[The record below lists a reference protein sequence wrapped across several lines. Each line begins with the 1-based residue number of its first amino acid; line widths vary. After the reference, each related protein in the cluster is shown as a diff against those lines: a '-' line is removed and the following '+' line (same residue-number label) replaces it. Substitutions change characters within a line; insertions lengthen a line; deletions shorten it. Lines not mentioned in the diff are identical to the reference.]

1 METRRENVE
10 EIKKCIKECLHND
23 TTIKFVG
30 GRSSGRTYEL
40 ITAMSECLYE
50 LNKTNKEL
58 ISNQKSMKMTT
69 DVLIRRIDKALDILD
84 NYSIDYASLMAGY
97 ENANDNIVII
107 ILSIKHPI
115 NPIIPYIIPILTSL
129 NIISPSPII

>member
-1 METRRENVE
+1 MVMEIKRENVE

-23 TTIKFVG
+23 TTIKFFG

-69 DVLIRRIDKALDILD
+69 DVLIKRIDKALDILD
-84 NYSIDYASLMAGY
+84 NYTSLMAGY
-97 ENANDNIVII
+97 ENANDDIVNDAYC
-107 ILSIKHPI
+107 ILKDGFGGKD
-115 NPIIPYIIPILTSL
+115 NK
-129 NIISPSPII
+129 

>member
-1 METRRENVE
+1 METRKENIE

-23 TTIKFVG
+23 TTIQFVG

-84 NYSIDYASLMAGY
+84 KYNIDYTSLLAGY
-97 ENANDNIVII
+97 ENANDSIVNDAYC
-107 ILSIKHPI
+107 ILKDGFGGK
-115 NPIIPYIIPILTSL
+115 N
-129 NIISPSPII
+129 N

>member
-1 METRRENVE
+1 MEIKRENVE

-40 ITAMSECLYE
+40 IKAMSECLYE

-84 NYSIDYASLMAGY
+84 NYNIDYTSLMAGY
-97 ENANDNIVII
+97 ENTNDNIVNDAYC
-107 ILSIKHPI
+107 ILKDG
-115 NPIIPYIIPILTSL
+115 L
-129 NIISPSPII
+129 NGENN

>member
-1 METRRENVE
+1 MEVKRENIE

-40 ITAMSECLYE
+40 ITALDECLCE

-69 DVLIRRIDKALDILD
+69 DVLIRRIDKALDVLD

-97 ENANDNIVII
+97 ENANDNIVNEAYS
-107 ILSIKHPI
+107 ILKDGLGGKD
-115 NPIIPYIIPILTSL
+115 NK
-129 NIISPSPII
+129 

>member
-1 METRRENVE
+1 METRKENIE
-10 EIKKCIKECLHND
+10 EIKKCIKECSHND
-23 TTIKFVG
+23 TTIKFFG

-69 DVLIRRIDKALDILD
+69 DALIRRIDEALDILD
-84 NYSIDYASLMAGY
+84 NYTSLMAGY
-97 ENANDNIVII
+97 ENTNDNIVNDAYC
-107 ILSIKHPI
+107 ILKDGFGGK
-115 NPIIPYIIPILTSL
+115 N
-129 NIISPSPII
+129 N